1 MKMLYIKHRSGKIM
15 NNFALSA
22 ILAARELGIDFTIA
36 NNMSMADK
44 EHFAKVCEHYGIKMV
59 HIDFDR
65 NPLGISN
72 FQARKQLLELMEK
85 EHYDIVHCNTPTGG
99 VVGRICATEAKIPK
113 VLYMAHGFHFY
124 KGAPLKNWL
133 FYYPVERFLA
143 HFSDRIITINQE
155 DYRAAQKFHYKKGGH
170 AEYVPGVGIDSKRFE
185 KNEEIRKEIRASL
198 GIKAE
203 ETVLLSVG
211 EVNEN
216 KNHKVVIE
224 ALAKLGRKD
233 IRYVI
238 CGVGPLMQSNRELA
252 EKLGVG
258 NQVIFAGYRTDV
270 PKFYQAADLFV
281 IASFREGLP
290 VAPMEAMS
298 AGIPCIAS
306 KIRGNVDLF
315 SESSLLFYPSDSD
328 SLCAALKKTDNKPL
342 MSEEV
347 ARNNETLKRYS
358 MEEAVAAMKR
368 IYVDVMSE
376 LPGDSIK

>member
-1 MKMLYIKHRSGKIM
+1 
-15 NNFALSA
+15 
-22 ILAARELGIDFTIA
+22 
-36 NNMSMADK
+36 MSMADK
-44 EHFAKVCEHYGIKMV
+44 EHFAKVCEHYGIKML

-72 FQARKQLLELMEK
+72 FQARKQLLELMKK

-99 VVGRICATEAKIPK
+99 VVGRICAAEAKIPK

-155 DYRAAQKFHYKKGGH
+155 DYQAAQKFHYKKGGH
-170 AEYVPGVGIDSKRFE
+170 AEYVPGVGIDSNRFE
-185 KNEEIRKEIRASL
+185 KNEEIRKEIRDSL

-258 NQVIFAGYRTDV
+258 DQVIFAGYRTDV

-315 SESSLLFYPSDSD
+315 SESNLLFYPSDSD
-328 SLCAALKKTDNKPL
+328 SLCAALRKTDSKAL

-368 IYVDVMSE
+368 IYVDVISE
-376 LPGDSIK
+376 LPEDSIK